1 MPLLFAGFFF
11 ILFACLGVVLF
22 VTRTTPEEK
31 LVNHRLCMLRSETNA
46 ASQSTAAGHL
56 MKTGLQSGRSWI
68 AAVLERYEFAR
79 KMQTLIIQADSKTTL
94 EQLAVKTL
102 AFGCVG
108 FFLTYF
114 FITALPVQLLA
125 AVLLGTLPYF
135 MLAYKRSTRVKA
147 FNAELSKAV
156 DMMSNALRAGHSVV
170 GAIGILSEQ
179 TLEPT
184 ASEFKEVFRQQN
196 FGLPLRDA
204 LMQLLDRV
212 PSQDL
217 RVVVTAILVQK
228 DTGGNLGEILDRTV
242 TVIRERIRIRGDIQ
256 VQTAQGRMTGWI
268 LTLLPVILLLVINV
282 INPGYS
288 QVLFHESTGRKLI
301 YVGLGLLVAGG
312 MSIRHIINSIEV

>member
-1 MPLLFAGFFF
+1 MPLLFAGFFV
-11 ILFACLGVVLF
+11 ILFACFGVVLF
-22 VTRTTPEEK
+22 LTRTTPEER
-31 LVNHRLCMLRSETNA
+31 LVNQRLSMLRAEPNA
-46 ASQSTAAGHL
+46 ASQSTAAGRL
-56 MKTGLQSGRSWI
+56 MKTGLQGGRPWI
-68 AAVLERYEFAR
+68 AEVLERYEFAR
-79 KMQTLIIQADSKTTL
+79 KMQALIIQADSKTTL

-102 AFGCVG
+102 ACGCVG
-108 FFLTYF
+108 FFITYF
-114 FITALPVQLLA
+114 LISVLPVQLLA
-125 AVLLGTLPYF
+125 AILLGSLPYF
-135 MLAYKRSTRVKA
+135 MLAYKRSRRVKA

-204 LMQLLDRV
+204 LMQMLDRV

-256 VQTAQGRMTGWI
+256 VQTAQGRMTGYI
-268 LTLLPVILLLVINV
+268 LTLLPVVLLLVINV

-288 QVLFHESTGRKLI
+288 QVLFHEATGRKLI
-301 YVGLGLLVAGG
+301 YVGLGLLAAGG
-312 MSIRHIINSIEV
+312 LSIRHIINSIEV